1 MLTRAKASRTVQH
14 VVVLPEEMMVLK
26 LEVETVGRVLSFT
39 SPNVT
44 TGIRVVAN
52 EPATNPAAKE
62 GQRSRREIG
71 SQLRKRPNG
80 INEDAAFTD

>member
-39 SPNVT
+39 SRNVP
-44 TGIRVVAN
+44 GIRVVAN